1 MKLLITGGAG
11 FIGSHTSLLLL
22 EEGYDLVIYDSF
34 QNSSEKV
41 FNRFEKILGHD
52 ESYLSKRIKVIK
64 GDIRDKKLL
73 DEVFNYYS
81 SSGDSILSVLH
92 FAGLKSVSES
102 VIKPIDYWDVNL
114 FGTRNLV
121 EVMAKYNCYRLV
133 FSSSATIYGSNITDK
148 IKENHDIKPHN
159 PYGHTKAA
167 VEDLLTD
174 LYNSNDKW
182 SFAILRYFN
191 PVGAHSSGQI
201 GEDPFGVPN
210 NLFPFISQVAIG
222 RLEKLKVFGNDW
234 PTTDGTGI
242 RDYIHVTDLAEG
254 HLSALKKLL
263 ENNNRQILKLNLGS
277 GKGHSVL
284 EVIKTFSMVTGIDI
298 PYEITNRRSG
308 DTAKN
313 VADPSLSRKTLGWE
327 TKRSLFEMCR
337 DSWNWQTKNPNGYY

>member
-1 MKLLITGGAG
+1 MKLLVTGGAG

-34 QNSSEKV
+34 HNSSKKV
-41 FNRFEKILGHD
+41 FKRFEKILGCD
-52 ESYLSKRIKVIK
+52 EAYLSTRIKVIE
-64 GDIRDKKLL
+64 GDIRDKNSL

-81 SSGDSILSVLH
+81 TSGDSITAVLH

-114 FGTRNLV
+114 FGTKNLI
-121 EVMAKYNCYRLV
+121 EVMAKYDCFKLV
-133 FSSSATIYGSNITDK
+133 FSSSATVYGSTSSSKITEDHNI
-148 IKENHDIKPHN
+148 NPQN

-167 VEDLLTD
+167 VESFLTD

-201 GEDPFGVPN
+201 GENPFGVPN

-222 RLEKLKVFGNDW
+222 RLEKLMVFGNDW

-242 RDYIHVTDLAEG
+242 RDYIHIIDLAEG
-254 HLSALKKLL
+254 HISALEKLL
-263 ENNNRQILKLNLGS
+263 ESKKIILKLNLGS

-284 EVIKTFSMVTGIDI
+284 EVLKTFSKVTGVDI
-298 PYEITNRRSG
+298 PYEISNRRTG
-308 DTAKN
+308 DTGKN
-313 VADPSLSRKTLGWE
+313 VADPSFQKKL
-327 TKRSLFEMCR
+327 
-337 DSWNWQTKNPNGYY
+337 